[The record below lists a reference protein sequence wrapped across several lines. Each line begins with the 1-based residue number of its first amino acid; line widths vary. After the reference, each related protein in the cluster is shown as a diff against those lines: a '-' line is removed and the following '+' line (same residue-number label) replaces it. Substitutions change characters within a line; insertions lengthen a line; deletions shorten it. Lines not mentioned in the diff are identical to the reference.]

1 MTPNSTH
8 TIWQEKYPTC
18 ISLKTLSPWLPKFHL
33 FHSSISRFPD
43 IPDFRTFKL
52 PALFW
57 KKCTKW
63 TQNDLGMLEN
73 KSIPCACHMH
83 PPPPQDQIFNHYAQ
97 LDPFLS
103 YGPIYEKSVE
113 LPQNDLD
120 CLTSK
125 VPMCV
130 PHTALRTIFS
140 SASLY
145 DERFS
150 RKFRFLNF
158 ALSAV

>member
-83 PPPPQDQIFNHYAQ
+83 PPPQGPNFQPLCSTRPFFELWPNLWEKCRVTPKWPRLFDIKSTHVRSTYSPENYIF
-97 LDPFLS
+97 LGFP
-103 YGPIYEKSVE
+103 
-113 LPQNDLD
+113 
-120 CLTSK
+120 
-125 VPMCV
+125 
-130 PHTALRTIFS
+130 LRWAIF
-140 SASLY
+140 
-145 DERFS
+145 
-150 RKFRFLNF
+150 KKI
-158 ALSAV
+158 